1 MPMNERN
8 DSDII
13 IHSGADDTS
22 VPVPIDTI
30 RPDRLLLLPLQDR
43 PFFPGQGLP
52 IVLDAEHWR
61 DTLQRVN
68 STPHK
73 CVGLVLAR
81 TPSDI
86 LPNPTDFCK
95 IGTMARV
102 HNVMEH
108 EDRIQF
114 IAEGLERF
122 RIDGWL
128 KTDVPYVADVSYPSA
143 EQMDDQG
150 NPQEV
155 RAYAQAIIGK
165 IRELISINPLY
176 RENVRAY
183 LERFDPDDASRL
195 SDFAA
200 AITSAEADGLQE
212 ILETLILLPRLEKVM
227 VLLQKELEVA
237 TLQSEIRQK
246 VEERISS
253 NQREFF
259 LKEQLREIQRE
270 LGISK
275 DEKSQELEQFRQRL
289 DLLEVPE
296 HARSRAEEELQKFS
310 LLEPGSPEYGVCR
323 NYLDVL
329 TALPWGKY
337 SEDQVDLKRAR
348 IILDEDHEGLED
360 VKERIIEFLG
370 VGSLTGNISG
380 SIVLFTGPPGVG
392 KTSIG
397 KSVAEAL
404 GREFYRFSLGGMRD
418 EAEIKGH
425 RRTYIGA
432 MPGKFIQA
440 MREVGTSNPVIM
452 LDEVDKIGMSFQ
464 GDPASAL
471 LEVLDPEQNGSFLDH
486 YLDVRFD
493 LSKVLFLCT
502 ANQVDNIPRP
512 LLDRMEIIR
521 LSGYITEEKVAIA
534 RKHLWPKMR
543 SRTGLK
549 ASQIKISDST
559 MRALVENY
567 ARESGV
573 RNLEKQLGRIARR
586 AAVAVLDD
594 PDTSLSVTKA
604 NLPDHLGPP
613 VFRRPLAQKSRIGV
627 VTGLAWTAMGG
638 ATLEVETNRVHAQNT
653 GFKLT
658 GQLGEV
664 MRESAE
670 LALSFIRS
678 HADRYGIKEDYF
690 KSAFIH
696 VHVPEGATP
705 KDGPSA
711 GITMATALL
720 SLACGRKVVEKIAM
734 TGELTLTGQVLP
746 VGGIREKVVA
756 AKRDKIKELVLPEAN
771 RSDFEELPDYLSA
784 GLKVNFAA
792 HYDDVFR
799 VVFRKKF

>member
-1 MPMNERN
+1 MSEANTP
-8 DSDII
+8 DII
-13 IHSGADDTS
+13 IQAGSEDAS
-22 VPVPIDTI
+22 VPMRVEDVL
-30 RPDRLLLLPLQDR
+30 PDRLLLLPLQDR
-43 PFFPGQGLP
+43 PFFPGQSLP

-61 DTLQRVN
+61 DTLQRV
-68 STPHK
+68 SDTPHK
-73 CVGLVLAR
+73 CVGLVLTR
-81 TPSDI
+81 TPVDI
-86 LPNPTDFCK
+86 LPNAEDFCE
-95 IGTMARV
+95 IGTLARV
-102 HNVMEH
+102 HNIIEH

-114 IAEGLERF
+114 IAEGLQRF
-122 RIDGWL
+122 RIDGWR
-128 KTDVPYVADVSYPSA
+128 KTGAPYVADVSFPNVNSIDP
-143 EQMDDQG
+143 EG

-155 RAYAQAIIGK
+155 RAYAQAVIGK

-200 AITSAEADGLQE
+200 AMTSAEADPLQE
-212 ILETLILLPRLEKVM
+212 ILETLVLLPRLEKVM

-246 VEERISS
+246 VEDRIST

-270 LGISK
+270 LGLSK
-275 DEKSQELEQFRQRL
+275 DDKSQDIDQFRQRL
-289 DLLEVPE
+289 DSLEVPE
-296 HARSRAEEELQKFS
+296 HARERVEEELQKFS
-310 LLEPGSPEYGVCR
+310 VLEQGSPEYGVCR
-323 NYLDVL
+323 AYLDML
-329 TALPWGKY
+329 TALPWGKI

-348 IILDEDHEGLED
+348 NILDRDHEGLED

-370 VGSLTGNISG
+370 VGALTGNISG

-397 KSVAEAL
+397 RTIAEAL

-440 MREVGTSNPVIM
+440 IREVGTSNPVIM

-471 LEVLDPEQNGSFLDH
+471 LEVLDSEQNGSFLDH

-502 ANQVDNIPRP
+502 ANQIDNIPRP

-521 LSGYITEEKVAIA
+521 LSGYITEEKVAIGK
-534 RKHLWPKMR
+534 KHLWPKQR
-543 SRTGLK
+543 SRAGLK
-549 ASQIKISDST
+549 AKQIKISDST
-559 MRALVENY
+559 MRVLVDGY

-586 AAVAVLDD
+586 AAVAVLRD
-594 PDTSLSVTKA
+594 PDTSIRLTKA
-604 NLPDHLGPP
+604 NLEDYLGPP
-613 VFRRPLAQKSRIGV
+613 VFKRLSPQRNKIGV
-627 VTGLAWTAMGG
+627 VTGLAWTTMGG
-638 ATLEVETNRVHAQNT
+638 ATLEIETTRVHVQSS

-670 LALSFIRS
+670 IAQSFIRS
-678 HADRYGIKEDYF
+678 HASRYGIVEDF
-690 KSAFIH
+690 FESAFIH

-711 GITMATALL
+711 GITIATALL
-720 SLACGRKVVEKIAM
+720 SLARGEKVAKNIAM

-756 AKRDKIKELVLPEAN
+756 AKREKIKELVLPEAN
-771 RSDFEELPDYLSA
+771 RRDFEELPHYLKA
-784 GLKVNFAA
+784 GLQVKFAS
-792 HYDDVFR
+792 HYDDVSEVIF
-799 VVFRKKF
+799 